1 MTSYSSAS
9 QAYERERTSA
19 IGIPPST
26 ASASTPLTSMSD
38 KYRGATVED
47 LDPPAALST
56 SPHDQISSALLAAYE
71 RDYTHLTVIS
81 SSSRSLLGYL
91 SIPRLKAQLK
101 EGTVR
106 ESDPVEKAMLRF
118 RRRGHV
124 YKIITMDTPLEE
136 LEIFFDGELVKE
148 DGCVER
154 REKQDFAVVT
164 DASRKFVLG
173 VATRQDLYNF
183 VKRRPG

>member
-9 QAYERERTSA
+9 QAYEREQLPKN
-19 IGIPPST
+19 GIPPPIASPST
-26 ASASTPLTSMSD
+26 SLTSMSN

-56 SPHDQISSALLAAYE
+56 SPQDLISTALLTAYE
-71 RDYTHLTVIS
+71 RDYTHLTVI

-91 SIPRLKAQLK
+91 SIPRLKALLR
-101 EGTVR
+101 EGIVK

-124 YKIITMDTPLEE
+124 YKIITMEMPLEE
-136 LEIFFDGELVKE
+136 LERFFDGEMVKE
-148 DGCVER
+148 DGTVEM
-154 REKQDFAVVT
+154 RERQDFAVIT

-173 VATRQDLYNF
+173 VATREDLENF